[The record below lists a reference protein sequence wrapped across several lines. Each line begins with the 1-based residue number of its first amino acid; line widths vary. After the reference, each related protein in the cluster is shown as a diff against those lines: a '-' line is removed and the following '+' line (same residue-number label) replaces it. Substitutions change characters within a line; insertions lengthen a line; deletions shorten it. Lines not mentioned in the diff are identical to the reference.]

1 MRQETKGQASGKG
14 EEVMTALRPVWH
26 EASRSW
32 LPGASSA
39 SRSRVLGLLLAAI
52 VLIVVLVPAS
62 AVGSQAPEW
71 RVMAVSEP
79 TNIAPGGDGSLVLWV
94 ANVGG
99 GPTDGSSITIKDT
112 SEAGLSVGGGT
123 GIDMYK
129 QSTNRFGCE
138 PEGGDVTVCMYGGV
152 PVDPGDVLRI
162 ALSVHVEAGV
172 PEGSRP
178 VNQVSVSGGGAPSAF
193 ASNSPVT
200 VSSKEG
206 VFGIT
211 PGSPLIAL
219 STMQA
224 GGHPNVTT
232 MFTLNTKHSEETPGA
247 PKDIHVDLPVGLV
260 GDATGLTKCTMHGVY
275 NELVDHP
282 AVPECP
288 ADSVVGTSTTE
299 VNGGT
304 NLTHGD
310 FETVSKVYAIEPA
323 PGEPAAFAFT
333 VGELGTPVRLDTSVL
348 SNGDYG
354 VRITVPDIS
363 EQGQLISSLVTIWGV
378 PADHDGPGSDFDTDH
393 WERAGAGD
401 LPFGGPSGA
410 APVPLLT
417 NPTQCSEPL
426 SSTFSTDAWAEPG
439 VFLSAQPPSVGML
452 TGCEILPFFP
462 SISMLPD
469 TLQAGAPA
477 GYHFDLRVPRADDAL
492 PEGVAE
498 PDVKNVTLALPMGT
512 VISPSSAN
520 GLAACGDEQFALHSG
535 VLGGC
540 PRESQIGTVKITSPD
555 IAEPLTGDVFL
566 GAPLCDPCTPSDAQ
580 DGRMVRLFLQAQGEG
595 EAGVI
600 VKVEGTGSINQ
611 QTGQITTT
619 FANNPQL
626 PFNDLQL
633 TLAGGPRATL
643 ANPSTCGPAT
653 SSADLTPW
661 SSPFAPD
668 ATATSTFEV
677 TGCTPPRF
685 APSFTAGT
693 TSNQAGGFTPLTVA
707 FGRTDADQ
715 DLAGLQMR
723 MPPGLLGSLSQ
734 VPLCGEPQAAQGTC
748 GTESLIGH
756 VQVLTG
762 PGTEP
767 FLVTGGQVFLTGPYK
782 GAPFGLSIVVP
793 AKAGPYTLSGT
804 TGTGLVVVRAAINV
818 DPTTAAL
825 TVTSDPL
832 PSVLDGIPLALKLVD
847 VTIERADGAPFMF
860 NPTSCDPMQVSGA
873 LTSTQGAAAS
883 VSSSFQVTNC
893 AALKFEPKLS
903 VSTAAHTSKVDG
915 ASLYFKIAYPA
926 GAQGT
931 ESWFNE
937 AKFDLPKQLPAR
949 LTTLQKACLAAT
961 FEANPGSCPEHS
973 LIGHATVHTP
983 VLPVPLSGPVYFVSY
998 GGAKFPEAVLV
1009 LQGDGVTVDL
1019 HGETFINGK
1028 TGVTSATFRNAPDVP
1043 FESIEVEVPT
1053 GPFSEFGVNLPNKA
1067 NGSFCGQK
1075 LVMPTLF
1082 KAQNGLEIHQNTSI
1096 GVTGCPKAKRA
1107 EAKKRAKASK
1117 SNAKRSAIRRG
1128 GHKS

>member
-1 MRQETKGQASGKG
+1 MSLRNVFSMRA
-14 EEVMTALRPVWH
+14 
-26 EASRSW
+26 
-32 LPGASSA
+32 
-39 SRSRVLGLLLAAI
+39 GLLLIAI
-52 VLIVVLVPAS
+52 VLVAAFAPAS
-62 AVGSQAPEW
+62 AAAAEGPQW

-79 TNIAPGGDGSLVLWV
+79 TNIAPGGTGDLLLWV
-94 ANVGG
+94 MNVGG
-99 GPTDGSSITIKDT
+99 GSTDRSAITIRDT
-112 SEAGLSVGGGT
+112 PGSGLSLTGGG
-123 GIDMYK
+123 GGVDMYK
-129 QSTNRFGCE
+129 YAFTNNFGCGADG
-138 PEGGDVTVCMYGGV
+138 EGGARCVYEGV
-152 PVDPGDVLRI
+152 AVDPGDVLLI
-162 ALSVHVEAGV
+162 SLGVSVGASA
-172 PEGSRP
+172 PEGASLA
-178 VNQVSVSGGGAPSAF
+178 NQVSVSGGGAPGVSV
-193 ASNSPVT
+193 SGVVS
-200 VSSKEG
+200 VSSKAAA
-206 VFGIT
+206 FGIT
-211 PGSPLIAL
+211 PGSSQFAL

-224 GGHPNVTT
+224 GAHPNVSTL
-232 MFTLNTKHSEETPGA
+232 FTLNTTQGETSGA
-247 PKDIHVDLPVGLV
+247 PKDIHVDLPAGLV
-260 GDATGLTKCTMHGVY
+260 GDATGLTKCTMSGVA
-275 NELVDHP
+275 NELLDHP

-288 ADSVVGTSTTE
+288 ADSVVGTAIVR
-299 VNGGT
+299 VNGGPLVNGNFDAT
-304 NLTHGD
+304 N
-310 FETVSKVYAIEPA
+310 KVYAVEPA

-333 VGELGTPVRLDTSVL
+333 AGEIGTPVRLDTSVL

-363 EQGQLISSLVTIWGV
+363 EQGQTISSLVTIWGV
-378 PADHDGPGSDFDTDH
+378 PADHDGPGLDFDTNH
-393 WERAGAGD
+393 KERGGAGD
-401 LPFGGPSGA
+401 HLFGGLSESA
-410 APVPLLT
+410 RVPLLT

-426 SSTFSTDAWAEPG
+426 SSTFATDAWAEPG
-439 VFLSAQPPSVGML
+439 VFVSAEPPGLGTL
-452 TGCEILPFFP
+452 TGCELLPFFP

-469 TLQAGAPA
+469 TSQAGAPA
-477 GYHFDLRVPRADDAL
+477 GYHFDLKVPRADDAL
-492 PEGVAE
+492 PEGLAE
-498 PDVKNVTLALPMGT
+498 PDVKNVTVALPMGT

-535 VLGGC
+535 ALGEC

-555 IAEPLTGDVFL
+555 IAEPLAGEVFL
-566 GAPLCDPCTPSDAQ
+566 GSPLCDPCTPGDAQ

-633 TLAGGPRATL
+633 TLTGGPRATL

-668 ATATSTFEV
+668 ATPTSTFEV

-734 VPLCGEPQAAQGTC
+734 VPLCGEPRAAQGTC
-748 GTESLIGH
+748 GPESLIGH

-762 PGTEP
+762 PGAEP

-782 GAPFGLSIVVP
+782 GAPYGLSIVVP

-804 TGTGLVVVRAAINV
+804 TGTGLVIVRAAIDV

-832 PSVLDGIPLALKLVD
+832 PTVLDGIPLALKVVN
-847 VTIERADGAPFMF
+847 VTIDRPGFMF
-860 NPTSCDPMQVSGA
+860 NPTSCEPLQVTGT

-903 VSTAAHTSKVDG
+903 VSTAAHASKADG
-915 ASLYFKIAYPA
+915 ASLFFKIAYPA
-926 GAQGT
+926 GAQGS

-961 FEANPGSCPEHS
+961 FEADPASCPAHS
-973 LIGHATVHTP
+973 LIGEATVHTP

-1028 TGVTSATFRNAPDVP
+1028 TGVTSATFRNTPDVP
-1043 FESIEVEVPT
+1043 FESIEVNVPT
-1053 GPFSEFGVNLPNKA
+1053 GSFSEFGTNLPVKDKYDL
-1067 NGSFCGQK
+1067 CGQK
-1075 LVMPTLF
+1075 LVLPTLF
-1082 KAQNGLEIHQNTSI
+1082 KAQNGAEIHQSTPIS
-1096 GVTGCPKAKRA
+1096 VTGCPKTKKAK
-1107 EAKKRAKASK
+1107 AKKKTKARQ
-1117 SNAKRSAIRRG
+1117 SNAKQSATGRG
-1128 GHKS
+1128 GRKS